1 MHWQGGRGGEG
12 QRVMEA
18 AEPAAPLPYV
28 VLLCSN
34 DGHAHRLYRTL
45 ALSANRPSY
54 ACLRDRLACERVLR
68 PYPDAVLLCGL
79 RQPASQQDFLALLS
93 STHLGS
99 YIFRVFFCSD
109 ATPDPAR
116 VAAAFDAEAS
126 GAVMRLQGYPRT
138 AEAELSKL
146 IPMSVDLRMS
156 GFGVIGSVVK
166 LPAEQLQPA
175 VGDRNEPWRK
185 RRKIKRASP
194 KKKKKKKKQ
203 KEETEP
209 AQGGAEGGAAPAE
222 GQDAAAG
229 GGDDEE
235 APDGWIKEADLS
247 TLESAGEGEGG
258 VLYLH
263 GVCSAESFYRHGG
276 AEQSRTEKNAD
287 RISRAAHKLTEVIYG
302 CATLPS
308 NLSARMLM
316 ASRLRLQ
323 AWGAG

>member
-1 MHWQGGRGGEG
+1 MCAAPA
-12 QRVMEA
+12 VMDA
-18 AEPAAPLPYV
+18 AEPAAPPLPYV

-54 ACLRDRLACERVLR
+54 ASLRDRLACERVLR
-68 PYPDAVLLCGL
+68 PYPDAVLLCGV
-79 RQPASQQDFLALLS
+79 RQPASQQDFLELLS

-156 GFGVIGSVVK
+156 GFGVIGSIVK

-203 KEETEP
+203 KEE
-209 AQGGAEGGAAPAE
+209 AQPTQGEAEGGAASAE
-222 GQDAAAG
+222 GQDAAAA
-229 GGDDEE
+229 GGDDDE

-247 TLESAGEGEGG
+247 ALESAGEGGEGG

-287 RISRAAHKLTEVIYG
+287 RISRAAHKLAEVIYG
-302 CATLPS
+302 CATLRL
-308 NLSARMLM
+308 NLSAWMLM
-316 ASRLRLQ
+316 AVRLWLQ